1 VRANRRQ
8 LLLAAAASFALART
22 ATAAEPSDAALLGG
36 LLDRERQL
44 ESAYATALAQGV
56 IEPALGERLLAHERE
71 HVRALEQVLR
81 GRRPAPVDQ
90 PPLPSGGRREFARAA
105 LGLEAAAVAAYVDA
119 LSSLRND
126 RLLQPLGSIMAC
138 GAQHEVALRQVL
150 GENLL

>member
-1 VRANRRQ
+1 VSANRRQ

-56 IEPALGERLLAHERE
+56 IEPTLGERLLAHERE

-119 LSSLRND
+119 LSALRND

>member
-1 VRANRRQ
+1 VSANRRQ
-8 LLLAAAASFALART
+8 LLLGAAASVALART
-22 ATAAEPSDAALLGG
+22 AAAAEPSDAELLGG

-44 ESAYATALAQGV
+44 ESAYATALARGV

-81 GRRPAPVDQ
+81 GRRPAPSDF
-90 PPLPSGGRREFARAA
+90 PPLPSAGRREFARAA
-105 LGLEAAAVAAYVDA
+105 LGLEGATVSAYADA
-119 LSSLRND
+119 LSALRND